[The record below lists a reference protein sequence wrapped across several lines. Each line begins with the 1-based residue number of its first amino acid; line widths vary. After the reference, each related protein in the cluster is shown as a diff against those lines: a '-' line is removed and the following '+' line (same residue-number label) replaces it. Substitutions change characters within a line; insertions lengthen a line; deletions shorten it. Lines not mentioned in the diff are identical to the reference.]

1 MKEKTVEKPGWRQP
15 VSPRGAMLRYESS
28 EPQCGGFPSIAD
40 MIRGLAQRGFAQRGL
55 AQRGFAQLI
64 QKVFT
69 GVVLMLGLQLGVS
82 AQSASP
88 SVLPSSSTTTGG
100 ATELGST
107 IEQSPGGPPQL
118 RASSGYQLHQ
128 GDKLEVK
135 FFYQPELN
143 QETIVK
149 PDGMISLPLIGDVR
163 AEGLTVPELEQQLT
177 QRYTKELIDP
187 LISVTLKEFVKPRI
201 FIGGYVVKPGAYELR
216 DGDMLAQ
223 ALLLAGGF
231 TPQAHRKQV
240 IHLRPIGEGQ
250 MKVTVVDMTK
260 VYSKH
265 PDPFLNLTLRDGD
278 LIYVPQSKLSRVN
291 DALRALQ
298 IQSFGLYTDPLRRR

>member
-15 VSPRGAMLRYESS
+15 VPPRGAMLLHESS
-28 EPQCGGFPSIAD
+28 EPRCGGFPSIAD
-40 MIRGLAQRGFAQRGL
+40 MIRGFAR
-55 AQRGFAQLI
+55 LI
-64 QKVFT
+64 QKVST

-88 SVLPSSSTTTGG
+88 SALPSSSTAATGG
-100 ATELGST
+100 ATELDST
-107 IEQSPGGPPQL
+107 IVQSPGGPPQL

-177 QRYTKELIDP
+177 QRYAKELIDP

-231 TPQAHRKQV
+231 MPQAHRKQV

-265 PDPFLNLTLRDGD
+265 PDPFLNLTLKDGD

>member
-15 VSPRGAMLRYESS
+15 ASLEGVQLLDAHS
-28 EPQCGGFPSIAD
+28 EFGRVGFQAAAG
-40 MIRGLAQRGFAQRGL
+40 MIGRLGRLCLTGIKRRTGIKR
-55 AQRGFAQLI
+55 
-64 QKVFT
+64 KVLP
-69 GVVLMLGLQLGVS
+69 GIVLMLGLQLSVS

-88 SVLPSSSTTTGG
+88 SLPSSSTATPAG
-100 ATELGST
+100 ATEPDST
-107 IEQSPGGPPQL
+107 IVQFAGGPPQL
-118 RASSGYQLHQ
+118 RTSSGYQLHQ

-163 AEGLTVPELEQQLT
+163 AEGLTVSELEQKLT
-177 QRYTKELIDP
+177 ERYAKELIDP

-223 ALLLAGGF
+223 AVLLAGGF

-250 MKVTVVDMTK
+250 MRVTVVDMTK
-260 VYSKH
+260 VYSKR

-278 LIYVPQSKLSRVN
+278 LIYVPQSKLSRIN